1 LLLMSIT
8 AIYLLLVV
16 VTCTKEVITDPDDA
30 TDPDDED
37 AGDLSRT
44 DADKIVGEMF
54 PPPTAAPT
62 PPVPPLG
69 LMPPT
74 DPAKDTDYP
83 NYLCEMRKCHAV
95 VVKKQ
100 TEDYTSIDG
109 SDEAKTYMAPLW
121 KYMTKFPKLASCVQT
136 EHPITTCA
144 AIGVGTVEQPG
155 PMSAPLER
163 ARLKQALYGAMHN
176 LKSEVIG
183 FGNLEDDMAK
193 VTCRSGCICGTSREP
208 PEHAANLH

>member
-1 LLLMSIT
+1 MSIIT
-8 AIYLLLVV
+8 A
-16 VTCTKEVITDPDDA
+16 TCYVF
-30 TDPDDED
+30 
-37 AGDLSRT
+37 GVQ
-44 DADKIVGEMF
+44 IVGEMF

-109 SDEAKTYMAPLW
+109 SDEAKTVR
-121 KYMTKFPKLASCVQT
+121 FS
-136 EHPITTCA
+136 I
-144 AIGVGTVEQPG
+144 
-155 PMSAPLER
+155 
-163 ARLKQALYGAMHN
+163 
-176 LKSEVIG
+176 
-183 FGNLEDDMAK
+183 
-193 VTCRSGCICGTSREP
+193 GTSLACP
-208 PEHAANLH
+208 DAVFVCSIWHHFGST